1 MPVPDGHFFYTERRI
16 CMSKCRSLEN
26 QMLHALASAK
36 SQGESKRS
44 YRADR
49 GDTGAKIFS
58 LSYET
63 DLRSTIGNFS
73 QYLKDNTKIRYV
85 KDIQRSDLQ
94 NYLKEKSLT
103 CNYETCQKLK
113 SHLVKIEKICTSRYG
128 RCIDWQSDRL
138 TVLVNVDRP
147 VNIKD
152 YVATQMDY
160 NKLKFAMQTGRSET
174 WKSVVLSRYAG
185 CRVRETA
192 YIKVGRYTP
201 EGGRWGFGTVTLQGK
216 SDGTKGGRWRTYD
229 IISRD
234 AQREL
239 SEVFSGRSGG
249 EYVIQ
254 QKDGSPV
261 DPKSITRAMERAC
274 KRVDVDLP
282 KYNKNHA
289 FRKLFAQECYDLIRS
304 AGASKKESL
313 DYAASNQLGHGIG
326 RGDSAAT
333 YVHNQW

>member
-1 MPVPDGHFFYTERRI
+1 
-16 CMSKCRSLEN
+16 MSKHRSLEN
-26 QMLHALASAK
+26 QMLHALANAK

-44 YRADR
+44 YRSET
-49 GDTGAKIFS
+49 GSTGAKVFS
-58 LSYET
+58 MAYET
-63 DLRSTIGNFS
+63 DLRDTIKNVC
-73 QYLKDNTKIRYV
+73 QYLKDSTEIRYV
-85 KDIQRSDLQ
+85 KDIQKSDLQ
-94 NYLKEKSLT
+94 NYLREKSLT
-103 CNYETCQKLK
+103 CNYETCSKIK
-113 SHLVKIEKICTSRYG
+113 SHLVKVEKICQSRYG
-128 RCIDWQSDRL
+128 KCIDWQSDRL
-138 TVLVNVDRP
+138 TVPVNVDRP

-160 NKLKFAMQTGRSET
+160 NKLKSVMQTGRSET

-261 DPKSITRAMERAC
+261 DPRSITRAMERAC
-274 KRVDVDLP
+274 KKSGVDLP
-282 KYNKNHA
+282 KYNKNHS
-289 FRKLFAQECYDLIRS
+289 FRKLFAQENYDAARS
-304 AGASKKESL
+304 TGMTKRESL
-313 DYAASNQLGHGIG
+313 DYANHQLGHGDN
-326 RGDSAAT
+326 RKDLSDR
-333 YVHNQW
+333 YVQNQW

>member
-1 MPVPDGHFFYTERRI
+1 
-16 CMSKCRSLEN
+16 MSKCRSLEN

-44 YRADR
+44 YRSEI
-49 GDTGAKIFS
+49 GSTGAKIFS
-58 LSYET
+58 MSYET
-63 DLRSTIGNFS
+63 DLRDTIGNICR
-73 QYLKDNTKIRYV
+73 YLKDDDEKKIRYI
-85 KDIQRSDLQ
+85 KDIKKEDLQ
-94 NYLKEKSLT
+94 SYLQEKSLT
-103 CNYETCQKLK
+103 CNYETCNKIK
-113 SHLVKIEKICTSRYG
+113 SHIIKIEQICRSRYG
-128 RCIDWQSDRL
+128 KCIDWQSDRL
-138 TVLVNVDRP
+138 TVPVNVDRP

-160 NKLKFAMQTGRSET
+160 NKLKSVMQTGRSET

-239 SEVFSGRSGG
+239 SEVFSGRSGD

-261 DPKSITRAMERAC
+261 DPRSITRAMERAC
-274 KRVDVDLP
+274 KKSGVDLP
-282 KYNKNHA
+282 KYNKNHS
-289 FRKLFAQECYDLIRS
+289 FRKLFAQENYDAAR
-304 AGASKKESL
+304 ATGMTKKEAL
-313 DYAASNQLGHGIG
+313 DYANHQLGHGDN
-326 RGDSAAT
+326 RKDLSDR
-333 YVHNQW
+333 YVQNQW

>member
-1 MPVPDGHFFYTERRI
+1 
-16 CMSKCRSLEN
+16 MSKHRSLEN
-26 QMLHALASAK
+26 QMLHALANAK

-44 YRADR
+44 YRSET
-49 GDTGAKIFS
+49 GSTGAKVFS
-58 LSYET
+58 MAYET
-63 DLRSTIGNFS
+63 DLRDTIKNVC
-73 QYLKDNTKIRYV
+73 QYLKDSTEIRYV
-85 KDIQRSDLQ
+85 KDIQKSDLQ
-94 NYLKEKSLT
+94 NYLREKSLT
-103 CNYETCQKLK
+103 CNYETCSKIK
-113 SHLVKIEKICTSRYG
+113 SHLVKVEKICQSRYG
-128 RCIDWQSDRL
+128 KCIDWQSDRL
-138 TVLVNVDRP
+138 TVPVNVDRP

-160 NKLKFAMQTGRSET
+160 NKLKSVMQTGRSET

-261 DPKSITRAMERAC
+261 DPRSITRAMERAC
-274 KRVDVDLP
+274 KKSGVDLP
-282 KYNKNHA
+282 KYNKNHS
-289 FRKLFAQECYDLIRS
+289 FRKLYAQENYDAARS
-304 AGASKKESL
+304 TGMTKGESL
-313 DYAASNQLGHGIG
+313 DYANHQLGHGDN
-326 RGDSAAT
+326 RKDLSDR
-333 YVHNQW
+333 YVQNQW

>member
-1 MPVPDGHFFYTERRI
+1 
-16 CMSKCRSLEN
+16 MSKHRSLEN
-26 QMLHALASAK
+26 QMLHALANAK

-44 YRADR
+44 YRSET
-49 GDTGAKIFS
+49 GSTGAKVFS
-58 LSYET
+58 MAYET
-63 DLRSTIGNFS
+63 DLRDTIKNVC
-73 QYLKDNTKIRYV
+73 QYLKDSTEIRYV
-85 KDIQRSDLQ
+85 KDIQKSDLQ
-94 NYLKEKSLT
+94 NYLREKSLT
-103 CNYETCQKLK
+103 CNYETCSKIK
-113 SHLVKIEKICTSRYG
+113 SHLVKVEKICQSRYG
-128 RCIDWQSDRL
+128 KCIDWQSDRL
-138 TVLVNVDRP
+138 TVPVNVDRP

-160 NKLKFAMQTGRSET
+160 NKLKSVMQTGRSET

-261 DPKSITRAMERAC
+261 DPRSITRAMERAC
-274 KRVDVDLP
+274 KKSGVDLP
-282 KYNKNHA
+282 KYNKNHS
-289 FRKLFAQECYDLIRS
+289 FRKLFAQENYDAARS
-304 AGASKKESL
+304 TDMTKRESL
-313 DYAASNQLGHGIG
+313 DYANHQLGHGDN
-326 RGDSAAT
+326 RKDLSDR
-333 YVHNQW
+333 YVQNQW

>member
-1 MPVPDGHFFYTERRI
+1 
-16 CMSKCRSLEN
+16 MSKCRSLEN

-44 YRADR
+44 YRSET
-49 GDTGAKIFS
+49 GSTGAKIFS
-58 LSYET
+58 MSYET
-63 DLRSTIGNFS
+63 DLRDTIGNICR
-73 QYLKDNTKIRYV
+73 YLKDDDEKKIRYI
-85 KDIQRSDLQ
+85 KDIKKEDLQ
-94 NYLKEKSLT
+94 SYLQEKSLT
-103 CNYETCQKLK
+103 CNYETCNKIK
-113 SHLVKIEKICTSRYG
+113 SHIIKIEQICRSRYG
-128 RCIDWQSDRL
+128 KCIDWQSDRL
-138 TVLVNVDRP
+138 TVPVNVDRP
-147 VNIKD
+147 VNIKV

-160 NKLKFAMQTGRSET
+160 NKLKSVMQTGRSET

-192 YIKVGRYTP
+192 HIKIGRYTP

-261 DPKSITRAMERAC
+261 DPRSITRAMERAC
-274 KRVDVDLP
+274 KKSGVDLP
-282 KYNKNHA
+282 KYNKNHS
-289 FRKLFAQECYDLIRS
+289 FRKLFAQENYDAAR
-304 AGASKKESL
+304 ATGMTKRESL
-313 DYAASNQLGHGIG
+313 DYANHQLGHGDN
-326 RGDSAAT
+326 RKDLSDR
-333 YVHNQW
+333 YVQNQW

>member
-1 MPVPDGHFFYTERRI
+1 
-16 CMSKCRSLEN
+16 MSKCRSLEN

-44 YRADR
+44 YRSET
-49 GDTGAKIFS
+49 GSTGAKIFS
-58 LSYET
+58 MSYET
-63 DLRSTIGNFS
+63 DLRDTIGNICR
-73 QYLKDNTKIRYV
+73 YLKDDDEKKIRYI
-85 KDIQRSDLQ
+85 KDIKKEDLQ
-94 NYLKEKSLT
+94 SYLQEKSLT
-103 CNYETCQKLK
+103 CNYETCNKIK
-113 SHLVKIEKICTSRYG
+113 SHIIKIEQICRSRYG
-128 RCIDWQSDRL
+128 KCIDWQSDRL
-138 TVLVNVDRP
+138 TVPVNVDRP

-160 NKLKFAMQTGRSET
+160 NKLKSVMQTGRSET

-216 SDGTKGGRWRTYD
+216 SDGTKGGRLRTYD

-261 DPKSITRAMERAC
+261 DPRSITRAMERAC
-274 KRVDVDLP
+274 KKSGVDLP
-282 KYNKNHA
+282 KYNKNHS
-289 FRKLFAQECYDLIRS
+289 FRKLFAQENYDAAR
-304 AGASKKESL
+304 ATGMTKKEAL
-313 DYAASNQLGHGIG
+313 DYANHQLGHGDN
-326 RGDSAAT
+326 RKDLSDR
-333 YVHNQW
+333 YVQNQW

>member
-1 MPVPDGHFFYTERRI
+1 
-16 CMSKCRSLEN
+16 MSKCRSLEN

-44 YRADR
+44 YRSET
-49 GDTGAKIFS
+49 GSTGAKIFS
-58 LSYET
+58 MSYET
-63 DLRSTIGNFS
+63 DLRDTIGNICR
-73 QYLKDNTKIRYV
+73 YLKDDDEKKIRYI
-85 KDIQRSDLQ
+85 KDIKKEDLQ
-94 NYLKEKSLT
+94 SYLQEKSLT
-103 CNYETCQKLK
+103 CNYETCNKIK
-113 SHLVKIEKICTSRYG
+113 SHIIKIEQICRSRYG
-128 RCIDWQSDRL
+128 KCIDWQSDRL
-138 TVLVNVDRP
+138 TVPVNVDRP

-160 NKLKFAMQTGRSET
+160 NKLKSVMQTGRSET

-261 DPKSITRAMERAC
+261 DPRSITRAMERAC
-274 KRVDVDLP
+274 KKSGVDLP
-282 KYNKNHA
+282 KYNKNHS
-289 FRKLFAQECYDLIRS
+289 FRKLFAQENYDS
-304 AGASKKESL
+304 ARATGMTKRESL
-313 DYAASNQLGHGIG
+313 DYANHQLGHGDN
-326 RGDSAAT
+326 RKDLSDR
-333 YVHNQW
+333 YVQNQW

>member
-1 MPVPDGHFFYTERRI
+1 MRKH
-16 CMSKCRSLEN
+16 RSLEN
-26 QMLHALASAK
+26 QMLHALANAK

-44 YRADR
+44 YRSET
-49 GDTGAKIFS
+49 GSTGAKVFS
-58 LSYET
+58 MAYET
-63 DLRSTIGNFS
+63 DLRDTIKNVC
-73 QYLKDNTKIRYV
+73 QYLKDSTEIRYV
-85 KDIQRSDLQ
+85 KDIQKSDLQ
-94 NYLKEKSLT
+94 NYLREKSLT
-103 CNYETCQKLK
+103 CNYETCSKIK
-113 SHLVKIEKICTSRYG
+113 SHLVKVEKICQSRYG
-128 RCIDWQSDRL
+128 KCIDWQSDRL
-138 TVLVNVDRP
+138 TVPVNVDRP

-160 NKLKFAMQTGRSET
+160 NKLKSVMQTGRSET

-261 DPKSITRAMERAC
+261 DPRSITRAMERAC
-274 KRVDVDLP
+274 KKSGVDLP
-282 KYNKNHA
+282 KYNKNHS
-289 FRKLFAQECYDLIRS
+289 FRKLFAQENYDAARS
-304 AGASKKESL
+304 TGMTKRESL
-313 DYAASNQLGHGIG
+313 DYANHQLGHGDN
-326 RGDSAAT
+326 RKDLSDR
-333 YVHNQW
+333 YVQNQW

>member
-1 MPVPDGHFFYTERRI
+1 
-16 CMSKCRSLEN
+16 MSKCRSLEN

-44 YRADR
+44 YRSET
-49 GDTGAKIFS
+49 GSTGAKIFS
-58 LSYET
+58 MSYET
-63 DLRSTIGNFS
+63 DLRDTIGNICR
-73 QYLKDNTKIRYV
+73 YLKDDDEKKIRYI
-85 KDIQRSDLQ
+85 KDIKKEDLQ
-94 NYLKEKSLT
+94 SYLQEKSLT
-103 CNYETCQKLK
+103 CNYETCNKIK
-113 SHLVKIEKICTSRYG
+113 SHIIKIEQICRSRYG
-128 RCIDWQSDRL
+128 KCIDWQSDRL
-138 TVLVNVDRP
+138 TVPVNVDRP

-160 NKLKFAMQTGRSET
+160 NKLKSVMQTGRSET

-261 DPKSITRAMERAC
+261 DPRSITRAMERAC
-274 KRVDVDLP
+274 KKSGVDLP
-282 KYNKNHA
+282 KYNKNHS
-289 FRKLFAQECYDLIRS
+289 FRKLFAQENYDAARVT
-304 AGASKKESL
+304 GMTKRESL
-313 DYAASNQLGHGIG
+313 DYANHQLGHGDN
-326 RGDSAAT
+326 RKDLSDR
-333 YVHNQW
+333 YVQNQW

>member
-1 MPVPDGHFFYTERRI
+1 
-16 CMSKCRSLEN
+16 MSKCRSLEN

-44 YRADR
+44 YRSET
-49 GDTGAKIFS
+49 GSTGAKIFS
-58 LSYET
+58 MSYET
-63 DLRSTIGNFS
+63 DLRDTIGNICR
-73 QYLKDNTKIRYV
+73 YLKDDDEKKIRYI
-85 KDIQRSDLQ
+85 KDIKKEDLQ
-94 NYLKEKSLT
+94 SYLQEKSLT
-103 CNYETCQKLK
+103 CNYETCNKIK
-113 SHLVKIEKICTSRYG
+113 SHIIKIEQICRSRYG
-128 RCIDWQSDRL
+128 KCIDWQSDRL
-138 TVLVNVDRP
+138 TVPVNVDRP

-160 NKLKFAMQTGRSET
+160 NKLKSVMQTGRSET

-261 DPKSITRAMERAC
+261 DPRSITRAMERAC
-274 KRVDVDLP
+274 KKSGVDLP
-282 KYNKNHA
+282 KYNKNHS
-289 FRKLFAQECYDLIRS
+289 FRKLFAQENYDAAR
-304 AGASKKESL
+304 ATGMTKKEAL
-313 DYAASNQLGHGIG
+313 DYANHQLGHGDN
-326 RGDSAAT
+326 RKDLSDR
-333 YVHNQW
+333 YVQNQW

>member
-1 MPVPDGHFFYTERRI
+1 
-16 CMSKCRSLEN
+16 MSKCRSLEN

-44 YRADR
+44 YRSET
-49 GDTGAKIFS
+49 GSTGAKIFS
-58 LSYET
+58 MSYET
-63 DLRSTIGNFS
+63 DLRDTIGNICR
-73 QYLKDNTKIRYV
+73 YLKDDDEKKFRYI
-85 KDIQRSDLQ
+85 KDIKKEDLQ
-94 NYLKEKSLT
+94 SYLQEKSLT
-103 CNYETCQKLK
+103 CNYETCNKIK
-113 SHLVKIEKICTSRYG
+113 SHIIKIEQICRSRYG
-128 RCIDWQSDRL
+128 KCIDWQSDRL
-138 TVLVNVDRP
+138 TVPVNVDRP

-160 NKLKFAMQTGRSET
+160 NKLKSVMQTGRSET

-261 DPKSITRAMERAC
+261 DPRSITRAMERAC
-274 KRVDVDLP
+274 KKSGVDLP
-282 KYNKNHA
+282 KYNKNHS
-289 FRKLFAQECYDLIRS
+289 FRKLFAQENYDVAR
-304 AGASKKESL
+304 ATGMTKKEAL
-313 DYAASNQLGHGIG
+313 DYANHQLGHGDN
-326 RGDSAAT
+326 RKDLSDR
-333 YVHNQW
+333 YVQNQW

>member
-1 MPVPDGHFFYTERRI
+1 
-16 CMSKCRSLEN
+16 MSKCRSLEN

-44 YRADR
+44 YRSET
-49 GDTGAKIFS
+49 GSTGAKIFS
-58 LSYET
+58 MSYET
-63 DLRSTIGNFS
+63 DLRDTIGNICR
-73 QYLKDNTKIRYV
+73 YLKGDTDEKKIRYI
-85 KDIQRSDLQ
+85 KDIKKEDLQ
-94 NYLKEKSLT
+94 NYLQEKSLT
-103 CNYETCQKLK
+103 CNYETCSKIK
-113 SHLVKIEKICTSRYG
+113 SHIIKVEQICRSRYG
-128 RCIDWQSDRL
+128 RCIDWQSDKL
-138 TVLVNVDRP
+138 TVPVNVDRP

-160 NKLKFAMQTGRSET
+160 NKLKSAMQTGRSET

-216 SDGTKGGRWRTYD
+216 ADGTKGGRWRTYD
-229 IISRD
+229 IISKD
-234 AQREL
+234 AQKEL

-254 QKDGSPV
+254 QKNGEPV
-261 DPKSITRAMERAC
+261 DPRSITRAMERAC
-274 KRVDVDLP
+274 KRSGVDLP

-289 FRKLFAQECYDLIRS
+289 FRKLFAQESYNLIRS
-304 AGASKKESL
+304 TGASKKESL
-313 DYAASNQLGHGIG
+313 NYAASNQLGHGEG
-326 RGDSAAT
+326 RGDSANT

>member
-1 MPVPDGHFFYTERRI
+1 
-16 CMSKCRSLEN
+16 MSKCRSLEN

-44 YRADR
+44 YRSET
-49 GDTGAKIFS
+49 GSTGAKIFS
-58 LSYET
+58 MSYET
-63 DLRSTIGNFS
+63 DLRDTIGNICR
-73 QYLKDNTKIRYV
+73 YLKDDDEKKIRYI
-85 KDIQRSDLQ
+85 KDIKKEDLQ
-94 NYLKEKSLT
+94 SYLQEKSLT
-103 CNYETCQKLK
+103 CNYETCNKIK
-113 SHLVKIEKICTSRYG
+113 SHIIKIEQICRSRYG
-128 RCIDWQSDRL
+128 KCIDWQSDRL
-138 TVLVNVDRP
+138 TVPVNVDRP

-160 NKLKFAMQTGRSET
+160 NKLKSAMQTGRSET

-239 SEVFSGRSGG
+239 SEVFSGRSAG

-254 QKDGSPV
+254 QANGQPV
-261 DPKSITRAMERAC
+261 QPKSVTKALERAC
-274 KRVDVDLP
+274 KKSGVDLP
-282 KYNKNHA
+282 TYNKNHA
-289 FRKLFAQECYDLIRS
+289 FRKLFAQESYNHMRATGVDKQTALN
-304 AGASKKESL
+304 
-313 DYAASNQLGHGIG
+313 YATNQLGHGDNRRDLANRYIQ
-326 RGDSAAT
+326 D
-333 YVHNQW
+333 QW

>member
-1 MPVPDGHFFYTERRI
+1 
-16 CMSKCRSLEN
+16 MSKCRSLEN

-44 YRADR
+44 YRSET
-49 GDTGAKIFS
+49 GSTGAKIFS
-58 LSYET
+58 MSYET
-63 DLRSTIGNFS
+63 DLRDTIGNICR
-73 QYLKDNTKIRYV
+73 YLKDDDEKKIRYI
-85 KDIQRSDLQ
+85 KDIKKEDLQ
-94 NYLKEKSLT
+94 SYLQEKSLT
-103 CNYETCQKLK
+103 CNYETCNKIK
-113 SHLVKIEKICTSRYG
+113 SHIIKIEQICRSRYG
-128 RCIDWQSDRL
+128 KCIDWQSDRL
-138 TVLVNVDRP
+138 TVPVNVDRP

-160 NKLKFAMQTGRSET
+160 NKLKSVMQTGRSET

-201 EGGRWGFGTVTLQGK
+201 EGGHWGFGTVTLQGK

-261 DPKSITRAMERAC
+261 DPRSITRAMERAC
-274 KRVDVDLP
+274 KKSGVDLP
-282 KYNKNHA
+282 KYNKNHS
-289 FRKLFAQECYDLIRS
+289 FRKLFAQENYDAAR
-304 AGASKKESL
+304 ATGMTKKEAL
-313 DYAASNQLGHGIG
+313 DYANHQLGHGDN
-326 RGDSAAT
+326 RKDLSDR
-333 YVHNQW
+333 YVQNQW

>member
-1 MPVPDGHFFYTERRI
+1 
-16 CMSKCRSLEN
+16 MSKCRSLEN

-138 TVLVNVDRP
+138 TVPVNVDRP

-160 NKLKFAMQTGRSET
+160 NKLKSAMQTGRSET

-239 SEVFSGRSGG
+239 SEVFFGRSGG

-304 AGASKKESL
+304 TGASKKESL

-326 RGDSAAT
+326 RGDSATT

>member
-1 MPVPDGHFFYTERRI
+1 
-16 CMSKCRSLEN
+16 MSKCRSLEN
-26 QMLHALASAK
+26 QMLHALSSAK

-44 YRADR
+44 YRSET
-49 GDTGAKIFS
+49 GSTGAKIFS
-58 LSYET
+58 MSYET
-63 DLRSTIGNFS
+63 DLRDTIGNICR
-73 QYLKDNTKIRYV
+73 YLKDDDEKKIRYI
-85 KDIQRSDLQ
+85 KDIKKEDLQ
-94 NYLKEKSLT
+94 SYLQEKSLT
-103 CNYETCQKLK
+103 CNYETCNKIK
-113 SHLVKIEKICTSRYG
+113 SHIIKIEQICRSRYG
-128 RCIDWQSDRL
+128 KCIDWQSDRL
-138 TVLVNVDRP
+138 TVPVNVDRP

-160 NKLKFAMQTGRSET
+160 NKLKSVMQTGRSET

-261 DPKSITRAMERAC
+261 DPRSITRAMERAC
-274 KRVDVDLP
+274 KKSGVDLP
-282 KYNKNHA
+282 KYNKNHS
-289 FRKLFAQECYDLIRS
+289 FRKLFAQENYDAARS
-304 AGASKKESL
+304 TGMTKKEAL
-313 DYAASNQLGHGIG
+313 DYANHQLGHGDN
-326 RGDSAAT
+326 RKDLSDR
-333 YVHNQW
+333 YVQNQW

>member
-1 MPVPDGHFFYTERRI
+1 
-16 CMSKCRSLEN
+16 MSKHRSLEN
-26 QMLHALASAK
+26 QMLHALANAK

-44 YRADR
+44 YRSET
-49 GDTGAKIFS
+49 GSTGAKVFS
-58 LSYET
+58 MAYET
-63 DLRSTIGNFS
+63 DLRDTIKNVC
-73 QYLKDNTKIRYV
+73 QYLKDSTEIRYV
-85 KDIQRSDLQ
+85 KDIQKSDLQ
-94 NYLKEKSLT
+94 NYLREKSLT
-103 CNYETCQKLK
+103 CNYETCSKIK
-113 SHLVKIEKICTSRYG
+113 SHLVKVEKICQSRYG
-128 RCIDWQSDRL
+128 KCIDWQSDRL
-138 TVLVNVDRP
+138 TVPINVDRP

-160 NKLKFAMQTGRSET
+160 NKLKSVMQTGRSET

-261 DPKSITRAMERAC
+261 DPRSITRAMERAC
-274 KRVDVDLP
+274 KKSGVDLP
-282 KYNKNHA
+282 KYNKNHS
-289 FRKLFAQECYDLIRS
+289 FRKLFAQENYDAARS
-304 AGASKKESL
+304 TGMTKRESL
-313 DYAASNQLGHGIG
+313 DYANHQLGHGDN
-326 RGDSAAT
+326 RKDLSDR
-333 YVHNQW
+333 YVQNQW

>member
-1 MPVPDGHFFYTERRI
+1 
-16 CMSKCRSLEN
+16 MSKCRSLEN

-44 YRADR
+44 YRSET
-49 GDTGAKIFS
+49 GSTGAKIFS
-58 LSYET
+58 MSYET
-63 DLRSTIGNFS
+63 DLRDTIGNICR
-73 QYLKDNTKIRYV
+73 YLKDDDEKKIRYI
-85 KDIQRSDLQ
+85 KDIKKEDLQ
-94 NYLKEKSLT
+94 SYLQEKSLT
-103 CNYETCQKLK
+103 CNYETCNKIK
-113 SHLVKIEKICTSRYG
+113 SHIIKIEQICRSRYG
-128 RCIDWQSDRL
+128 KCIDWQSDRL
-138 TVLVNVDRP
+138 TVPVNVDRP

-160 NKLKFAMQTGRSET
+160 NKLKSVMQTGRSET

-261 DPKSITRAMERAC
+261 DPRSITRAMERAC
-274 KRVDVDLP
+274 KKSGVDLP
-282 KYNKNHA
+282 KYNKNHS
-289 FRKLFAQECYDLIRS
+289 FRKLFAQENYD
-304 AGASKKESL
+304 ASRATGMTKKEAL
-313 DYAASNQLGHGIG
+313 DYANHQLGHGDN
-326 RGDSAAT
+326 RKDLSDR
-333 YVHNQW
+333 YVQNQW